1 MNQTVQSGYKLPT
14 YDFVL
19 PKELKTDSD
28 QSQSTHYP
36 VIIVGAGLAGLTAA
50 ADLASKGIQV
60 LLVDEDDTVGVRG
73 ASSRGICYAQKSLE
87 IFERL
92 GTYQRIQEKGIQWSV
107 GKTLAGND
115 VVYSFDLAKQ
125 ISHNASKQPP
135 FINLQQFYIEWF
147 LVDLLNE
154 LEQVDLRWK
163 TTLTSVSQDDSGV
176 QITLACP
183 AGHYSVS
190 TDWLIDATGIR
201 SPIREHF
208 ELRTN
213 PAVGED
219 RWCISD
225 VRFKHKPPI
234 ERWTWV
240 EAPFNEN
247 RAVWQHLMGDDVWR
261 LDYQMAPD
269 ADPSLISSP
278 EVVSERL
285 RAQFGPEIDF
295 ELVWVGP
302 YGYRSHVLEQMRLK
316 RILFLGDSAHVMS
329 PFGARGGNSAI
340 QDADNLGWKLAL
352 VLKGLLPPSYLDSYH
367 SERHFAA
374 EQNVAITNRT
384 MRFLTPIT
392 AMEKVFRK
400 AVIELAKRYEFAQAL
415 VNTGR
420 LSTPTEYGHPFS
432 QKPKKQLLD
441 NQAVPHSDDSI
452 DLITGLSVANCVM
465 SSPSKPAKD
474 LVELMRSE
482 GGKICLL
489 CVDSKAFDLAAGLA
503 KRFPAFVAK
512 YVELADMQNKDTKL
526 VIQTWRDSTGFLAG
540 KLNLQL
546 GHVGLLRPDLH
557 SQGTVK
563 VDQLSS
569 YLERTF
575 NLSALETTGL

>member
-1 MNQTVQSGYKLPT
+1 MTEQVQSGYNLPT
-14 YDFVL
+14 YDFVV
-19 PKELKTDSD
+19 PKELQIKERDRLNA
-28 QSQSTHYP
+28 HYP
-36 VIIVGAGLAGLTAA
+36 VVIVGAGLAGLTAA

-60 LLVDEDDTVGVRG
+60 LLIDEDDTVGVRG

-92 GTYQRIQEKGIQWSV
+92 GTYRRIQEKGIQWSV

-125 ISHNASKQPP
+125 NSHNASTQPP

-147 LVDLLNE
+147 LVDLLQE

-163 TTLTSVSQDDSGV
+163 STLTAVSQDDNGV
-176 QITLACP
+176 QITVSCP
-183 AGHYSVS
+183 AGEYTVK
-190 TDWLIDATGIR
+190 TDWLIDATGIK
-201 SPIREHF
+201 SPIRDHF
-208 ELRTN
+208 GLKTN

-247 RAVWQHLMGDDVWR
+247 RAVWQHLMGDNVWR

-269 ADPSLISSP
+269 ADPALISSP

-285 RAQFGPEIDF
+285 RAQFGPDIDF

-302 YGYRSHVLEQMRLK
+302 YGYRSHVLEQMRLQ

-352 VLKGLLPPSYLDSYH
+352 VLKGLLPAIYLDSYH

-384 MRFLTPIT
+384 MRFLTPQT
-392 AMEKVFRK
+392 PMEKVFRK
-400 AVIELAKRYEFAQAL
+400 AVIDLAKQFEFAQSL

-420 LSTPTEYGHPFS
+420 LSTPTEYGHVFS
-432 QKPKKQLLD
+432 QKPAVQSRENVAEVGD
-441 NQAVPHSDDSI
+441 NSI
-452 DLITGLSVANCVM
+452 DAITGLSIANCVM
-465 SSPSKPAKD
+465 SSPSQFVRHLID
-474 LVELMRSE
+474 LMRAE

-489 CVDSKAFDLAAGLA
+489 CVDTESLAQTAEIA

-512 YVELADMQNKDTKL
+512 FVALVGAQHKYPGLAANSWT
-526 VIQTWRDSTGFLAG
+526 DSTGYLTN
-540 KLNLQL
+540 KLNLRP
-546 GHVGLLRPDLH
+546 GHVGILRPDLH
-557 SQGTVK
+557 SQGTISIE
-563 VDQLSS
+563 QLSNN
-569 YLERTF
+569 LERIF
-575 NLSALETTGL
+575 SLSSLETISA

>member
-1 MNQTVQSGYKLPT
+1 V
-14 YDFVL
+14 
-19 PKELKTDSD
+19 
-28 QSQSTHYP
+28 
-36 VIIVGAGLAGLTAA
+36 IVGAGLAGLTAA
-50 ADLASKGIQV
+50 ADLISKEIRV

-92 GTYQRIQEKGIQWSV
+92 GTYERIQKKGVQWSI

-125 ISHNASKQPP
+125 NSHNASTQPP

-147 LVDLLNE
+147 LVDVLQQSDL
-154 LEQVDLRWK
+154 VDLRWK
-163 TTLTSVSQDDSGV
+163 STLSAVSQNADDV
-176 QITLACP
+176 QLTITCP
-183 AGHYSVS
+183 AGEYSIR

-208 ELRTN
+208 GLKTN

-240 EAPFNEN
+240 EAPFNED

-269 ADPSLISSP
+269 ADPELISSP
-278 EVVSERL
+278 EVVSDRL
-285 RAQFGPEIDF
+285 RAQFGPSIDF
-295 ELVWVGP
+295 DLVWVGP
-302 YGYRSHVLEQMRLK
+302 YGYRSHVLEQMRLE
-316 RILFLGDSAHVMS
+316 RVLFLGDSAHVMS

-352 VLKGLLPPSYLDSYH
+352 VLKGLLPTSYLDSYH
-367 SERHFAA
+367 TERHFAA

-384 MRFLTPIT
+384 MRFLTPQT
-392 AMEKVFRK
+392 HMEKIFRK
-400 AVIELAKRYEFAQAL
+400 AVIDLAKRYEFAQSL

-432 QKPKKQLLD
+432 QKPLAASAANCAAFSSEQGLTT
-441 NQAVPHSDDSI
+441 A
-452 DLITGLSVANCVM
+452 GLSIANCVM
-465 SSPSKPAKD
+465 SNVDRSARHLVD
-474 LVELMRSE
+474 LVRLEE
-482 GGKICLL
+482 GKICLL
-489 CVDSKAFDLAAGLA
+489 CVDQDSFDRTIQFSY
-503 KRFPAFVAK
+503 KYPAFVC
-512 YVELADMQNKDTKL
+512 KL
-526 VIQTWRDSTGFLAG
+526 VVRGTDSDQASPFAKQTWFDSTGYLAE
-540 KLNLQL
+540 KLSLAT
-546 GHVGLLRPDLH
+546 GRVAILRPDLH
-557 SQGTVK
+557 TEGT
-563 VDQLSS
+563 LSTHDLAK
-569 YLERTF
+569 YLEITF
-575 NLSALETTGL
+575 HLNLLK

>member
-1 MNQTVQSGYKLPT
+1 MTQNVQSGYSLPT
-14 YDFVL
+14 YDFVV
-19 PKELKTDSD
+19 PKELAGATGERSE
-28 QSQSTHYP
+28 SHYP
-36 VIIVGAGLAGLTAA
+36 VVIVGAGLAGLTAA
-50 ADLASKGIQV
+50 ADLAVKGIHV
-60 LLVDEDDTVGVRG
+60 LLIDEDDTVGVRG

-92 GTYQRIQEKGIQWSV
+92 GTYHQIQDKGIQWSI

-125 ISHNASKQPP
+125 NSHNASTQPP

-147 LVDLLNE
+147 LVDLLQQFE
-154 LEQVDLRWK
+154 GVDLRWK
-163 TTLTSVSQDDSGV
+163 STLTAVSQNDDGV
-176 QITLACP
+176 EITIACP
-183 AGHYSVS
+183 AGQYTVS
-190 TDWLIDATGIR
+190 TDWLIDATGIK
-201 SPIREHF
+201 SPIRDHF
-208 ELRTN
+208 GLKTN

-240 EAPFNEN
+240 EAPFNDN

-269 ADPSLISSP
+269 ADPALISSP
-278 EVVSERL
+278 ELVSERL
-285 RAQFGPEIDF
+285 RAQFGPNVDF

-302 YGYRSHVLEQMRLK
+302 YGYRSHVLEQMRLQ
-316 RILFLGDSAHVMS
+316 RVFFLGDSAHVMS

-352 VLKGLLPPSYLDSYH
+352 VIQGLLPSSYLDTYH

-384 MRFLTPIT
+384 MRFLTPQT
-392 AMEKVFRK
+392 PMEKVFRK
-400 AVIELAKRYEFAQAL
+400 AVINLAKRYEFAQAL

-432 QKPKKQLLD
+432 QKPIVQSGD
-441 NQAVPHSDDSI
+441 IDETNRFDDSI
-452 DLITGLSVANCVM
+452 VGLSVANCIM
-465 SSPSKPAKD
+465 SNASKSARHLID
-474 LVELMRSE
+474 LMRTE

-489 CVDSKAFDLAAGLA
+489 CIDATSFDQAAALA

-512 YVELADMQNKDTKL
+512 YVDL
-526 VIQTWRDSTGFLAG
+526 VIVQNQDAERARHTWIDSTGYLTN
-540 KLNLQL
+540 KLKLRS
-546 GHVGLLRPDLH
+546 GHIGLLRPDLH
-557 SQGTVK
+557 SQGTVNTALLP
-563 VDQLSS
+563 D
-569 YLERTF
+569 YLERIF
-575 NLSALETTGL
+575 CLSSLEPICV

>member
-1 MNQTVQSGYKLPT
+1 MTQQVQSGYTLPS
-14 YDFVL
+14 YSFVV
-19 PKELKTDSD
+19 PKELEANSNKERRAR
-28 QSQSTHYP
+28 YP
-36 VIIVGAGLAGLTAA
+36 VVIVGAGLAGLTAA
-50 ADLASKGIQV
+50 ADLASKGIHV
-60 LLVDEDDTVGVRG
+60 LLLDEDDTVGVRG

-92 GTYQRIQEKGIQWSV
+92 GTYPRIQEKGIQWSV

-125 ISHNASKQPP
+125 NSHNASTQPP

-147 LVDLLNE
+147 LVDLLRE
-154 LEQVDLRWK
+154 FEQVDLRWK
-163 TTLTSVSQDDSGV
+163 STLTAVSQDGNGV
-176 QITLACP
+176 EITVSCP
-183 AGHYSVS
+183 AGEYTVQ

-208 ELRTN
+208 GLKTN

-269 ADPSLISSP
+269 ADPVLISSP

-285 RAQFGPEIDF
+285 RAQFGPDVEF

-302 YGYRSHVLEQMRLK
+302 YGYRSHVLEQMRLQ
-316 RILFLGDSAHVMS
+316 RVLFLGDSAHVMS

-352 VLKGLLPPSYLDSYH
+352 VLKGLLPVSYLDTYH
-367 SERHFAA
+367 AERHFAA

-384 MRFLTPIT
+384 MRFLTPQT
-392 AMEKVFRK
+392 PMEKVFRK
-400 AVIELAKRYEFAQAL
+400 AVIDLAKQFEFAQAL

-432 QKPKKQLLD
+432 QKPAAHEI
-441 NQAVPHSDDSI
+441 NTPTESPDDSI
-452 DLITGLSVANCVM
+452 DPRAGLSIANCVM
-465 SSPSKPAKD
+465 SNPSNDASHLID
-474 LVELMRSE
+474 VMRCE

-489 CVDSKAFDLAAGLA
+489 CVDLDSFARATEFAI
-503 KRFPAFVAK
+503 RYPAFVAK
-512 YVELADMQNKDTKL
+512 YVVSVSTQHEATE
-526 VIQTWRDSTGFLAG
+526 VAASTWTDSTGYLTA
-540 KLNLQL
+540 KLNLVS
-546 GHVGLLRPDLH
+546 GRVGILRPDLH
-557 SQGTVK
+557 SQGTIAVK
-563 VDQLSS
+563 RLPD
-569 YLERTF
+569 YLEQIF
-575 NLSALETTGL
+575 SLSLLKMTSV

>member
-1 MNQTVQSGYKLPT
+1 MTQQVQSGYTLPS
-14 YDFVL
+14 YSFVV
-19 PKELKTDSD
+19 PKELETSSNKDGRS
-28 QSQSTHYP
+28 HYP
-36 VIIVGAGLAGLTAA
+36 VVIVGAGLAGLTAA

-60 LLVDEDDTVGVRG
+60 LLLDEDDTVGVRG

-92 GTYQRIQEKGIQWSV
+92 GTYRRIQEKGIQWSV

-115 VVYSFDLAKQ
+115 IVYSFDLAKQ
-125 ISHNASKQPP
+125 NSHNASTQPP

-147 LVDLLNE
+147 LVDLLRE
-154 LEQVDLRWK
+154 FEHVDLRWK
-163 TTLTSVSQDDSGV
+163 STLTAVSQDGEGV
-176 QITLACP
+176 EITVSCP
-183 AGHYSVS
+183 AGEYTLH

-201 SPIREHF
+201 SPIRDHF
-208 ELRTN
+208 GLKTN

-269 ADPSLISSP
+269 ADPALISSP

-285 RAQFGPEIDF
+285 RAQFGPEVEFD
-295 ELVWVGP
+295 LVWVGP
-302 YGYRSHVLEQMRLK
+302 YGYRSHVLEQMRLQ

-352 VLKGLLPPSYLDSYH
+352 VLKEMLPASYLDTYH
-367 SERHFAA
+367 AERHFAA

-384 MRFLTPIT
+384 MRFLTPQT
-392 AMEKVFRK
+392 PMEKVFRK
-400 AVIELAKRYEFAQAL
+400 AVIDLAKQFEFAQAL

-432 QKPKKQLLD
+432 QKPAAPEINTPAK
-441 NQAVPHSDDSI
+441 SREDST
-452 DLITGLSVANCVM
+452 DPRAGLSIANCVM
-465 SSPSKPAKD
+465 SNIGDDATHLID
-474 LVELMRSE
+474 VMRTE

-489 CVDSKAFDLAAGLA
+489 CVDLDSFECATEFAI
-503 KRFPAFVAK
+503 RYPAFVAK
-512 YVELADMQNKDTKL
+512 FVVPASTQNEAAGLPSDTW
-526 VIQTWRDSTGFLAG
+526 TDSTGYLAT
-540 KLNLQL
+540 KLNLTA
-546 GHVGLLRPDLH
+546 GRVGILRPDLH
-557 SQGTVK
+557 SQGTVAVK
-563 VDQLSS
+563 QLAD
-569 YLERTF
+569 YLERIF
-575 NLSALETTGL
+575 SLSSLKSASV